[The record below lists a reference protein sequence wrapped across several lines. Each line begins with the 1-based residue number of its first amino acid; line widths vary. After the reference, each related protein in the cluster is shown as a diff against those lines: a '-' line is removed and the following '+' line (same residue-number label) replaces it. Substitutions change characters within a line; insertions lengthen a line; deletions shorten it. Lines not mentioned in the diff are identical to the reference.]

1 MRPRIPF
8 SRRTTS
14 ADWPVELALA
24 LGAAALNVAGAVV
37 PDPTVAYEYDDGGAR
52 LVVLAAVGGLVL
64 WWRRTLPLTTF
75 LVSTFA
81 LAAVSALEWRIG
93 WMPVSWLFAVYAL
106 GAYASMRRGLVGIG
120 IGLAVG
126 GLLVARQAPYFDSWL
141 AVGTL
146 GQMVLIWLL
155 GCAVQAR
162 RTTAS
167 AARDLV
173 MEAAR
178 VAGTVA
184 EEAARGERL
193 RVARELHDSVTNALS
208 AVTMQAAAI
217 RREFPGRLDGPLT
230 AIEETG
236 RSALADLRRMLGA
249 LRGPSN
255 DTAATNGTAGAAATD
270 GLAAF
275 DGLDAAVA
283 RVTGWRQPSP
293 TPMRPGPLLSRDWP
307 VDVAFGLAVAA
318 LNVTGSVVPDESVTF
333 AYDDPVFPLLVLL
346 AAAPGVALIWRR
358 RFALV
363 SLAVTLAALTA
374 VAGLGWQTGNLPG
387 TVLIASY
394 AVGAWTPV
402 RYGIAA
408 AAGTIAAIVALGQ
421 VGRYEFDEPFAPGTF
436 LLFAAPWLIGVLIR
450 RRRLAAENAVR
461 EAEAAERDL
470 AARRARAVADER
482 LRVARDLHDL
492 VAHGLAAVVVQT
504 AAARQRADTP
514 EVARRLAAVEEE
526 ARAALDDLRAM
537 LDVLRGE
544 DAAAGS
550 PAPGLDEL
558 TELVSAHRR
567 SHGPV
572 RLEVDPAVAGESD
585 SLRLVAYR
593 IVQEALTNVG
603 RHAPGAAATVVI
615 RRTGSSVEVV
625 VEDDG
630 RAPVPAGARPS
641 DGGFGLAGMRE
652 RVSLFGGSLEA
663 GATPAGGFRVRA
675 QLERTARG

>member
-1 MRPRIPF
+1 M
-8 SRRTTS
+8 
-14 ADWPVELALA
+14 DWPVELALA

-37 PDPTVAYEYDDGGAR
+37 PDPTVAYEYGDGGAW

-81 LAAVSALEWRIG
+81 LAAVTALEWPTG
-93 WMPVSWLFAVYAL
+93 WMPVPWLFAVYAL
-106 GAYASMRRGLVGIG
+106 GAYASLRRGLAGIG

-126 GLLVARQAPYFDSWL
+126 GLLVAWQAPHFDSWL

-146 GQMVLIWLL
+146 GQMVLAWLL

-255 DTAATNGTAGAAATD
+255 DLAAPNGTAAT
-270 GLAAF
+270 

-283 RVTGWRQPSP
+283 RVTGWRRRSP
-293 TPMRPGPLLSRDWP
+293 TPKRPGPLLSRDWP

-318 LNVTGSVVPDESVTF
+318 LNVTGSVVPDNSVTYV
-333 AYDDPVFPLLVLL
+333 YDDPVLPVLVLI

-363 SLAVTLAALTA
+363 SLAVTLAALIA
-374 VAGLGWQTGNLPG
+374 VAALGWQTGNLPG
-387 TVLIASY
+387 TLLIASY
-394 AVGAWTPV
+394 AVGAWSPV

-408 AAGTIAAIVALGQ
+408 AAGLLAALVALGQ
-421 VGRYEFDEPFAPGTF
+421 VGRYEFDEPFHPGI
-436 LLFAAPWLIGVLIR
+436 LVLFSAPWLIGVLIR
-450 RRRLAAENAVR
+450 RRRLGEENAVR

-504 AAARQRADTP
+504 TAARQRAATL
-514 EVARRLAAVEEE
+514 EVADRLAAVEEE

-544 DAAAGS
+544 DPAAGS

-603 RHAPGAAATVVI
+603 RHAPGAAATVVV
-615 RRTGSSVEVV
+615 RRIGSSVEVV

-675 QLERTARG
+675 QLERPARG